1 MPPTGIDSPWA
12 SESIRVFISHL
23 AEEGVR
29 ATQLKIAMEAWG
41 LDGFVA
47 HLDIDPG
54 AQWATEIETALASCD
69 ALVAILTDGFGASAW
84 CDQEVG
90 WALGRNVPV
99 IPVRVDLAP
108 YGLLGSTQAVR
119 WLRTIPA
126 ADEVAKQILMVL
138 IRDPRMAARAIDSMV
153 GRLERAES
161 FARANAI
168 AGKLVELRA
177 RLTPA
182 QFERLDRAAL
192 ENSQVLNAYDVGPA
206 LVTLRELV
214 APEPL

>member
-1 MPPTGIDSPWA
+1 M
-12 SESIRVFISHL
+12 FISHL

-29 ATQLKIAMEAWG
+29 ATQLKIAMAAWG

-54 AQWATEIETALASCD
+54 AQWATEIEAALASCD

-119 WLRTIPA
+119 WPRANPA
-126 ADEVAKQILMVL
+126 GDEVAKEILMVL

-153 GRLERAES
+153 GRLERAEN

-192 ENSQVLNAYDVGPA
+192 ENGQVRNAYDVGPA
-206 LVTLRELV
+206 LATLRALV
-214 APEPL
+214 GTAST